1 MCYEQRHLFLPLFIP
16 LTPIGLLLHDQS
28 PHIHVLYF
36 FVCVRVLCRQ
46 PELLCVLDY
55 LGYIICRS
63 QFLIRLLTTIQLYNL
78 SIPFSWVLEIEM

>member
-1 MCYEQRHLFLPLFIP
+1 MSSVFTPFHP
-16 LTPIGLLLHDQS
+16 LTPIGLLLLHDQS
-28 PHIHVLYF
+28 PHIHVLF

-63 QFLIRLLTTIQLYNL
+63 QFLIRLFTTIQFYNL